1 MLEYLSGQKN
11 LTQLS
16 NHNKPGYYKFDGG
29 NDNKDIN
36 LPDVFA
42 LIAHI
47 VREG

>member
-16 NHNKPGYYKFDGG
+16 NSGKSCYYNFIGSNC
-29 NDNKDIN
+29 NDVN

-42 LIAHI
+42 LLAQI
-47 VREG
+47 VIG